1 MPSRTRTNGSLSTTK
16 RYYGSISGGGNY
28 PAIVNAWNTSSAS
41 SPVINSGKVSGIQT
55 YGTIKTM
62 TDSVTPGYFRSVKN
76 GGVLANNSCSASTLT
91 CGSNI
96 VYAYSGWLV
105 RNPTSTTA
113 YYARAKVQMPY
124 GPPATIIPA
133 SPPGLVNKAIAN
145 ARQQAMD
152 LSTFAAEIGKTAN
165 MFAKVSSKAQRIFR
179 TFISLRNLGKLPKNL
194 ADAWLEYRY
203 GWTPLVH
210 DLADIQSALVKIQR
224 GMSWIAKG
232 HQEGDDSI
240 ITSTGSPI
248 TIASLRYQVKTI
260 SKIQYGAYA
269 AFRMDALASIQID
282 PIVTAWELIPF
293 SFMVDWILDI
303 GATVSALS
311 PFANGELVSSGYVA
325 RVQSE
330 NQFVNASVYYGDFSS
345 WVKMEEYLDIP
356 QATGFTEQYV
366 RIPQAA
372 TLSFGVSSSI
382 SFTHLLDL
390 AALTSVLLKAGR

>member
-1 MPSRTRTNGSLSTTK
+1 MPSRTRTNGSLSTIK
-16 RYYGSISGGGNY
+16 RYYGSMSGGGNY
-28 PAIVNAWNTSSAS
+28 GIIVNAWNTSSAN
-41 SPVINSGKVSGIQT
+41 SPVINTGKVSGVQT

-76 GGVLANNSCSASTLT
+76 GGVLTNNSCSASTRT

-96 VYAYSGWLV
+96 VYGYAGYLV
-105 RNPTSTTA
+105 RNTNSSSA
-113 YYARAKVQMPY
+113 VYARAKVQMPY
-124 GPPATIIPA
+124 GPPVVITPA
-133 SPPGLVNKAIAN
+133 PPPGLVNKAIAD

-152 LSTFAAEIGKTAN
+152 LSTFAAEIGKTAS
-165 MFAKVSSKAQRIFR
+165 MFAKFSGKAQRVFR

-240 ITSTGSPI
+240 VSSTGSQI
-248 TIASLRYQVKTI
+248 TTSCLRYQVKTI

-269 AFRMDALASIQID
+269 AFRMDAIASVQID

-293 SFMVDWILDI
+293 SFMIDWILDI

-311 PFANGELVSSGYVA
+311 PFANGDLVSSGYVA

-330 NQFVNASVYYGDFSS
+330 CEFVNASVYYGDFNS
-345 WVKMEEYLDIP
+345 WVKMEEYLDVP